1 MDKVILGLFDKTVS
15 FVKEYGL
22 LGFVMLF
29 VLYYLLGALVPNL
42 PFITPSL
49 TLTVALVMIYAV
61 SFIHK
66 IWSEVNGKKKD
77 EITILQE
84 KMETHEEKLEEISS
98 DLIVK
103 LRERMESHEEKLEEI
118 STNIAEMAKQS
129 GELQEKLKSITEV
142 KKKSEVQL
150 MERKEANHLIT
161 DSLLRLQRDV
171 RADRTFVLEF
181 HNGTHNNAKL
191 DFAYASMQYEEYTE
205 GMDSVSDVFQ
215 RMSTSLFKYL
225 DYMIDHHVFFG
236 NMDEVAEIDPKLAVR
251 MKNNGTLYGGCLLL
265 KSGGKMMGVL
275 GVTFMKEPKFDGET
289 VKDIM
294 NKYAVDIADA
304 LAMVKKGNEDTEE
317 E

>member
-29 VLYYLLGALVPNL
+29 VLYYLLGALAPNL
-42 PFITPSL
+42 PFITPSI

-84 KMETHEEKLEEISS
+84 KMETHEEKLEEIS
-98 DLIVK
+98 
-103 LRERMESHEEKLEEI
+103 
-118 STNIAEMAKQS
+118 TNIAEMAKQS
-129 GELQEKLKSITEV
+129 GELQEKLKTITEG

-150 MERKEANHLIT
+150 MERKEANHVIT

-304 LAMVKKGNEDTEE
+304 LAMVKKGKEDTEE
-317 E
+317 